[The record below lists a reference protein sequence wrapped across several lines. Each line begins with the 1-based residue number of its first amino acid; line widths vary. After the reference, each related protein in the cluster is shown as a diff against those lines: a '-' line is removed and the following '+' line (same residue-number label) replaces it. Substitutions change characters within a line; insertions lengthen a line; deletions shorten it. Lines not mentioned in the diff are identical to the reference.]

1 MANPLKLVIAIAI
14 PNIVGILAGLITM
27 PAVGDW
33 YTTLARPSWT
43 PPDWVFGPVWTL
55 LYTLMGVAVYLVWKD
70 AKGQVDAKK
79 GLIWFD
85 VQLGLNFLW
94 SLAFFGLKSPGLAFA
109 VIIGLWIAI
118 VVTMGIFWEL
128 KKKISVALLVPYILW
143 VSFALALN
151 AQIWFMN

>member
-1 MANPLKLVIAIAI
+1 MSNAPKLILSLII
-14 PNIVGILAGLITM
+14 PNAVGILSSLVTM
-27 PAVGDW
+27 PAVGNW
-33 YTTLARPSWT
+33 YTTIAKPSWT
-43 PPDWVFGPVWTL
+43 PPGWVFGPVWTV
-55 LYTLMGVAVYLVWKD
+55 LYTLMGVSLYLVWRDGVQKSD
-70 AKGQVDAKK
+70 IRK

-128 KKKISVALLVPYILW
+128 KKKVSVVLLVPYILW